1 MECKRKGKNAREIKC
16 MNITQKKWN
25 VKENKIN
32 KKCTRNKM
40 YEDDN
45 KCKVKEM

>member
-1 MECKRKGKNAREIKC
+1 MHGDDNKHNIKKWNAKGKGKNAREIKC

-32 KKCTRNKM
+32 KKM
-40 YEDDN
+40 YE
-45 KCKVKEM
+45 K

>member
-1 MECKRKGKNAREIKC
+1 MQKKRKKNAREIKC

-32 KKCTRNKM
+32 KNVREIKCMKM
-40 YEDDN
+40 IIN
-45 KCKVKEM
+45 AK